1 MANPEKLTHDE
12 MFKVLPLEV
21 MKVMIQSLAPST
33 TDVAIMMEKQLH
45 KQVDSMVN
53 MQHETIVRNAYEKQ
67 FPLNSKFGPSLISP
81 QEKIKQEKQSHSSGF
96 TKRFHNAIA
105 SVRKRLFVED
115 EVMSPY
121 TPTHEEMFEQLPL
134 NVMISMIQSLSLP
147 TSTPDRAIKM
157 EKELHILLKPLA
169 KVKYEEAVR
178 RAYGEQ
184 FHEDIKQEKQSHD
197 TFATSLISPTKEVVD
212 LSADSLS
219 SDDELQAG
227 TSPQQHTC
235 TQIGNKKRRRN
246 TTARVRKTTG
256 LKVISH
262 KETVDYLE
270 NNSSA
275 FNVFHEEKT
284 VSEKK
289 SAKTF
294 NAVYLIYTLLNYSN
308 APCNLSDVKAI
319 PDMCS
324 PQQFTPCIVIDYLK
338 GCGIRMTKV
347 KDDQSYQNILTRTYH
362 NNTPIIIA
370 YTVDRHR
377 LENAE
382 VPRTCYKL
390 CMLLSKDGLLLP
402 FNETGENIVLGSG
415 FIRRDWKNDFKE
427 YCNKYLNYKIAPID
441 RENGMDSNSLTRK
454 LKFHAAWRI
463 LPPGWKKSSK
473 TKS

>member
-81 QEKIKQEKQSHSSGF
+81 QEKIKQEKQSHS
-96 TKRFHNAIA
+96 RLYNAI
-105 SVRKRLFVED
+105 SGVRKWWFG
-115 EVMSPY
+115 
-121 TPTHEEMFEQLPL
+121 PTHDEMFEQLPL

-197 TFATSLISPTKEVVD
+197 TFATSSISPTKEVVD

-235 TQIGNKKRRRN
+235 TQIKNKKRRRKN
-246 TTARVRKTTG
+246 TAQVRKITR

-270 NNSSA
+270 NNENEDNDDPVTNNEDEDTDDPVTIDIGTMLA
-275 FNVFHEEKT
+275 KDVGDNITVYGIAKYYKVEENVRKWFVEI
-284 VSEKK
+284 KK
-289 SAKTF
+289 RDKYGF
-294 NAVYLIYTLLNYSN
+294 IKEGYTKLDDDHIRTAYYYFQ
-308 APCNLSDVKAI
+308 NLSDERKDIGYAMFGFIEFNIVFDTI
-319 PDMCS
+319 ELG
-324 PQQFTPCIVIDYLK
+324 FTCHNDGKNMVLSSTSNYVEVND
-338 GCGIRMTKV
+338 
-347 KDDQSYQNILTRTYH
+347 ILVS
-362 NNTPIIIA
+362 I
-370 YTVDRHR
+370 
-377 LENAE
+377 
-382 VPRTCYKL
+382 
-390 CMLLSKDGLLLP
+390 G
-402 FNETGENIVLGSG
+402 GENVFGIEYDRFVEILERHDERPIT
-415 FIRRDWKNDFKE
+415 IRFR
-427 YCNKYLNYKIAPID
+427 
-441 RENGMDSNSLTRK
+441 R
-454 LKFHAAWRI
+454 
-463 LPPGWKKSSK
+463 
-473 TKS
+473 